1 MKQFVTLICATSV
14 VASAL
19 AGDPM
24 VIARERAKETSQ
36 AVSSG
41 QPVPSRAAQPAAQP
55 APAPPNP
62 ALMAMQVNISNL
74 AADLATLQ
82 ADPSKKQPLIN
93 DLNAAALGASP
104 SKASLGRLAG
114 DFTTALTGKSLSA
127 EQRTKL
133 AQYLRAVSNSSH
145 LSPAQQRTVL
155 DDAQKILQAGGV
167 SADDSAKVI
176 ADFKAIAAETK

>member
-41 QPVPSRAAQPAAQP
+41 QPVPSRAAQPAP
-55 APAPPNP
+55 LNP
-62 ALMAMQVNISNL
+62 ALMAMQLNISNL

-104 SKASLGRLAG
+104 SKASLGKLAG
-114 DFTTALTGKSLSA
+114 DFATALTGKSLSA

-167 SADDSAKVI
+167 SAADSAKVI
-176 ADFKAIAAETK
+176 AGFKAIAAETK

>member
-41 QPVPSRAAQPAAQP
+41 QPVPSRAAQP

>member
-41 QPVPSRAAQPAAQP
+41 QPVPSRAAQPA
-55 APAPPNP
+55 PAPPNP

-82 ADPSKKQPLIN
+82 ADPSKRQPLIN
-93 DLNAAALGASP
+93 DLNAAALGAIP

>member
-1 MKQFVTLICATSV
+1 MKQFVTLICALSA

-41 QPVPSRAAQPAAQP
+41 QPMPSHSAQPAAQP
-55 APAPPNP
+55 AQAQPNP

-74 AADLATLQ
+74 AGDLDALQ
-82 ADPSKKQPLIN
+82 KDPSKKQPLIN
-93 DLNAAALGASP
+93 DLNAAALGTSP
-104 SKASLGRLAG
+104 SKTSTTRLAEDLG
-114 DFTTALTGKSLSA
+114 TALTGKNLPT

-133 AQYLRAVSNSSH
+133 GQYLRAVSNSSH
-145 LSPAQQRTVL
+145 LSPAQQRTIL
-155 DDAQKILQAGGV
+155 DDLQKILQSAGV
-167 SADDSAKVI
+167 STDDTAKVV

>member
-41 QPVPSRAAQPAAQP
+41 QPVPSRAAQAAAQP
-55 APAPPNP
+55 APLNP
-62 ALMAMQVNISNL
+62 ALMAMQLNISNL

>member
-1 MKQFVTLICATSV
+1 MKPFVTLICATSV

-41 QPVPSRAAQPAAQP
+41 QPVPSRAAQAAAQP
-55 APAPPNP
+55 APLNP
-62 ALMAMQVNISNL
+62 ALMAMQLNISNL

-104 SKASLGRLAG
+104 SKASLGKLAG

>member
-1 MKQFVTLICATSV
+1 MKPFVTLICATSV

-41 QPVPSRAAQPAAQP
+41 QPVPSRAAQAAAQ
-55 APAPPNP
+55 PAPPNP